1 MVPDLSDLVRL
12 GRPDVNRAAEVL
24 ALAFQDYPLL
34 RYSYPDG
41 AQRGEMVSYY
51 CQTVLYYGIRYGEVY
66 ATSSHYEG
74 VAAWITSDH
83 FPMTFW
89 RILRSVPLSVLISFG
104 KAGASEMAHPGRHI
118 DAMHKR
124 YTPFRHWFLLQVGVA
139 PEMQGKGHAGK
150 LLRPMLARMDAEG
163 LPCYT
168 ETMDE
173 KNVGLYEHMGF
184 RVMEELAI
192 PDTELVTWGLLR
204 DGHQTVSAPRQTQ

>member
-1 MVPDLSDLVRL
+1 MVPDLHDLVRL

-24 ALAFQDYPLL
+24 ASAFHDYPLL

-41 AQRGEMVSYY
+41 AQRGDMVSYY
-51 CQTVLYYGIRYGEVY
+51 CQTVLYYGVRYGEVY

-89 RILRSVPLSVLISFG
+89 RIVRSVPLSVVGAFG
-104 KAGASEMAHPGRHI
+104 RGGASRMNHPGKHI

-124 YTPFRHWFLLQVGVA
+124 YAPFRHWFLLQVGVA
-139 PEMQGKGHAGK
+139 PEVQGKGHAGK

-173 KNVGLYEHMGF
+173 KNVGLYEHLGF
-184 RVMEELAI
+184 RVMERLDI
-192 PDTELVTWGLLR
+192 PGTDLTTWALLR
-204 DGHQTVSAPRQTQ
+204 DKQRTASG